1 MMTLSSNKKGLT
13 ALLGLASLL
22 SLGSV
27 AKADTYDYSWSTPGS
42 NVVTND
48 SAGSYNTIHS
58 VYDSSSQN
66 LSWSANFTTGTTGNA
81 LPTAF
86 TLVVSNG
93 PNPKGTTGQ
102 LAIFYLDASS
112 GAPILSVYGYNGKN
126 AIDSFNNPSPAD
138 TIASSLNDTSWI
150 HSLTYKTE
158 ANGSK
163 TLGFDVN
170 ATAINSHVSPYT
182 PAGGKWDGA
191 KYDAK
196 ASESGSTTTP
206 VFQTSYSN
214 GYLTSFNPSNQG
226 WYDTTDQKTT
236 SVTPEASSLLLLGFG
251 LAGLAPVALLRRRKS
266 K

>member
-48 SAGSYNTIHS
+48 AAGSYNSIHS

-86 TLVVSNG
+86 TLVISNG
-93 PNPKGTTGQ
+93 PNPKGSSGQ

-112 GAPILSVYGYNGKN
+112 GTPILSVYGYNGKN
-126 AIDSFNNPSPAD
+126 AIDSFNNPSPSD

-170 ATAINSHVSPYT
+170 ATAINNHVSPYT

-191 KYDAK
+191 KYDKSIGIWFHDYAGL
-196 ASESGSTTTP
+196 S
-206 VFQTSYSN
+206 TSYSN